1 MLRLILIFA
10 LCMKCFILINGTG
23 YAEDLSFH
31 ERYLEDIQRLARLE
45 EGQKVIIAQFE
56 AVDKR
61 FEAVDKRFE
70 AVDKRFEAV
79 DKRFDSLIREMN
91 QRFEAVDK
99 RFEAVD
105 KRFDSL
111 IREMNQRFEALDKR
125 IDLIDNHVSNL
136 DSYFLAILGAIVA
149 LMAFIIWDRKTAFDK
164 VFKKIEQLFQ
174 SHVEDF
180 HYSQPVLSHV
190 APEEKSDNELSDK
203 LGSIKFQNNAMTI
216 PRSILEQFQN
226 VVSFMSQFPETRKYM
241 QAIA

>member
-10 LCMKCFILINGTG
+10 LCMKCFILINGAG
-23 YAEDLSFH
+23 YAKDLSFH

-61 FEAVDKRFE
+61 F
-70 AVDKRFEAV
+70 
-79 DKRFDSLIREMN
+79 DSLIREMN

-105 KRFDSL
+105 QRFEAVDLRFEAVDQRFEAVDQRFDSL

-125 IDLIDNHVSNL
+125 IELIDNHVSNL
-136 DSYFLAILGAIVA
+136 DSYFLAILGAIIA
-149 LMAFIIWDRKTAFDK
+149 LMAYIIWDRKTAFDK
-164 VFKKIEQLFQ
+164 VLKKIEQLFH

-180 HYSQPVLSHV
+180 HYSQPVLSQV

-226 VVSFMSQFPETRKYM
+226 VVSFMSQFPETRKCM

>member
-1 MLRLILIFA
+1 
-10 LCMKCFILINGTG
+10 MKCFILINGTG

-99 RFEAVD
+99 RF
-105 KRFDSL
+105 DSL
-111 IREMNQRFEALDKR
+111 IREMNQRFEAVNKRFEALDKR

-180 HYSQPVLSHV
+180 HYSQPVLSQV
-190 APEEKSDNELSDK
+190 APEEKSDNELSDT
-203 LGSIKFQNNAMTI
+203 LGSIKFQNNTMTI

-226 VVSFMSQFPETRKYM
+226 VVSFMSQFPETRKCM

>member
-1 MLRLILIFA
+1 MMLRLILIFA
-10 LCMKCFILINGTG
+10 LCMKCFILINGAG
-23 YAEDLSFH
+23 YAKDLSFH

-91 QRFEAVDK
+91 QRFEA
-99 RFEAVD
+99 
-105 KRFDSL
+105 
-111 IREMNQRFEALDKR
+111 LDKR
-125 IDLIDNHVSNL
+125 IELIDNHVSNL
-136 DSYFLAILGAIVA
+136 DSYFLAILGAIIA
-149 LMAFIIWDRKTAFDK
+149 LMAYIIWDRKTAFDK
-164 VFKKIEQLFQ
+164 VLKKIEQLFH

-180 HYSQPVLSHV
+180 HYSQPVLSQV

-226 VVSFMSQFPETRKYM
+226 VVSFMSQFPETRKCM